1 MGRVPDLRNIKQEDF
16 DKKDQALVEK
26 LAFPINNFMQQVV
39 SVLKQGID
47 FNNLNQQI
55 FVITTSV
62 DVQGVPV
69 TQLQFKNA
77 LTTKVI
83 GMICINAINKST
95 TLRTPSAAPFITW
108 SANGNLM
115 TISNINGLGI
125 PEGQVTSDSYEL
137 TILTVGANIPTA

>member
-1 MGRVPDLRNIKQEDF
+1 MARIPDLRNIKQEDF
-16 DKKDQALVEK
+16 DKKDQALVQK

-39 SVLKQGID
+39 SVLKKGID

-62 DVQGVPV
+62 DATGVPV

-95 TLRTPSAAPFITW
+95 TQRVPISTPFFTW
-108 SANGNLM
+108 SANANLL
-115 TISNINGLGI
+115 TISNITGLGI
-125 PEGQVTSDSYEL
+125 PAGQTNSDSYEL
-137 TILTVGANIPTA
+137 TILTIGADIPTA